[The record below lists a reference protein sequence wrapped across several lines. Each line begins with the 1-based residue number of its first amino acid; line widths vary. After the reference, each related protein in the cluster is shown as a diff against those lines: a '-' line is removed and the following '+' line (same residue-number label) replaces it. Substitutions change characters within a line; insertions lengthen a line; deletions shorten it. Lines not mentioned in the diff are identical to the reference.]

1 MRDAYGGVVSI
12 SIVVVFL
19 VLVSGYLA
27 FNVNY
32 TKAFRLKNKVIS
44 VLEEYEGA
52 GYDNIVDGCS
62 EGICKEINSYASQ
75 IGYNVS
81 SINTPNDGRTWH
93 CNKAVGYC
101 VAKADANSSGSTITE
116 KNAYY
121 FDVITQINI
130 NIPII
135 NKIMGLRIFQIRG
148 STKTME
154 NLNMD

>member
-1 MRDAYGGVVSI
+1 MRDAYGGIVNI
-12 SIVVVFL
+12 AIVVVFL

-32 TKAFRLKNKVIS
+32 TKAFRLKNKIIS

-52 GYDNIVDGCS
+52 GYNDISNGCS
-62 EGICKEINSYASQ
+62 NAICKKIDEYASQ

-81 SINTPNDGRTWH
+81 SIQSPDNDWR
-93 CNKAVGYC
+93 CNKSVGYC
-101 VAKADANSSGSTITE
+101 VRYVGKSNENSDLPNSF
-116 KNAYY
+116 Y

-135 NKIMGLRIFQIRG
+135 NNIMGLRIFQIRG
-148 STKTME
+148 STRTLSK
-154 NLNMD
+154 

>member
-52 GYDNIVDGCS
+52 GM
-62 EGICKEINSYASQ
+62 
-75 IGYNVS
+75 
-81 SINTPNDGRTWH
+81 
-93 CNKAVGYC
+93 
-101 VAKADANSSGSTITE
+101 
-116 KNAYY
+116 
-121 FDVITQINI
+121 
-130 NIPII
+130 II
-135 NKIMGLRIFQIRG
+135 LSMVVLREYVKR
-148 STKTME
+148 
-154 NLNMD
+154 